1 MILLNFPEVSFRI
14 RDGLKGT
21 EIFDIIRKKF
31 VALTDEEWVRQ
42 NCIAHLINQK
52 LYPASLI
59 SVEKALKVNGLNK
72 RTDVVVFANDMKP
85 RMIIECKAPHIP
97 ITNEVFSQIA
107 RYNMTLKVNYLL
119 VTNGIEH
126 YCCWIDFENEKFSFL
141 ESIPDYIE
149 FLLENG
155 K

>member
-1 MILLNFPEVSFRI
+1 MILLNFPEFSFRI
-14 RDGLKGT
+14 RNGLKGE

-42 NCIAHLINQK
+42 NCIAYLINQK
-52 LYPASLI
+52 SYPASLI

-72 RTDVVVFANDMKP
+72 RTDVVIFTKDMLP
-85 RMIIECKAPHIP
+85 RLIIECKAPHIP

-107 RYNMTLKVNYLL
+107 RYNMTLKVKFLL
-119 VTNGIEH
+119 VTNGLLH

-141 ESIPDYIE
+141 ENIPDYKE
-149 FLLENG
+149 LF
-155 K
+155 

>member
-1 MILLNFPEVSFRI
+1 MVLLNFPEVSFRI
-14 RDGLKGT
+14 RDGQKGT
-21 EIFDIIRKKF
+21 EIFDNIRKKF
-31 VALTDEEWVRQ
+31 VYLTDEEWVRQ

-52 LYPASLI
+52 SYPASLI
-59 SVEKALKVNGLNK
+59 SVEKALKVNGLIK
-72 RTDVVVFANDMKP
+72 RTDIVVFANDLKA
-85 RMIIECKAPHIP
+85 RMIVECKAPHIR

-107 RYNMTLKVNYLL
+107 RYNMTLKVKYLM

-149 FLLENG
+149 LI
-155 K
+155 

>member
-1 MILLNFPEVSFRI
+1 MILLNFPEFSFRI
-14 RDGLKGT
+14 RNGLKGE

-42 NCIAHLINQK
+42 NCIAYLINEK
-52 LYPASLI
+52 SYPASLI

-72 RTDVVVFANDMKP
+72 RTDVVIFTKDMLP
-85 RMIIECKAPHIP
+85 RLIIECKAPHIP

-107 RYNMTLKVNYLL
+107 RYNMTLKVKFLL
-119 VTNGIEH
+119 VTNGLLH

-141 ESIPDYIE
+141 ENIPDYKE
-149 FLLENG
+149 LF
-155 K
+155 